1 MPFRIIRNDI
11 TKVEADA
18 IVNTANPDPIYGDGV
33 DHAVYKAAGEKSL
46 LAERKK
52 IGQMELGDVAVTPG
66 LKLPAKYIIHV
77 VGPVWEG
84 GDKGEKEI
92 LEQCYKKCLEKAEEL
107 GCKSIAF
114 PLISTG
120 SYGVPKDI
128 GLQVAMNV
136 LQTYAMHH
144 NTDVSL
150 VTFDRK
156 SSDLSEQIFEKI
168 DKYVDDHYVDE
179 ASAEYYEA
187 IEQSEEQ
194 EVRLR
199 RNRRMYERRREERL
213 HLSNRPEPSVF
224 EDTALPITPVANK
237 IGSDEFEDQIEEE
250 DKTFQEKFFEYLDK
264 LDMKDSEF
272 YKPLEIKKAHFS
284 KIRGDR
290 FYQPSRGTAM
300 VLCLALKL
308 DLAQAEDLLSRA
320 GFVFNPTKRV
330 DLVVKACIINHQYDV
345 RAIEE
350 YLESKDL
357 PLLLKYT

>member
-11 TKVEADA
+11 TKVEVDA
-18 IVNTANPDPIYGDGV
+18 IVNTANPDPVYGDGV

-92 LEQCYKKCLEKAEEL
+92 LEQCYKKCLDKAEEL

-120 SYGVPKDI
+120 SYGIPKDI

-136 LQTYAMHH
+136 LQSYAMHH
-144 NTDVSL
+144 DTDVFL
-150 VTFDRK
+150 VTFDK
-156 SSDLSEQIFEKI
+156 ESSELSEQIFEKI

-187 IEQSEEQ
+187 FDQAEEQ
-194 EVRLR
+194 EISLR
-199 RNRRMYERRREERL
+199 RNRRMYERRRDERL
-213 HLSNRPEPSVF
+213 HLSIYPEQ
-224 EDTALPITPVANK
+224 
-237 IGSDEFEDQIEEE
+237 G
-250 DKTFQEKFFEYLDK
+250 
-264 LDMKDSEF
+264 
-272 YKPLEIKKAHFS
+272 
-284 KIRGDR
+284 
-290 FYQPSRGTAM
+290 
-300 VLCLALKL
+300 
-308 DLAQAEDLLSRA
+308 
-320 GFVFNPTKRV
+320 GFDDFTVPTV
-330 DLVVKACIINHQYDV
+330 PMATVQ
-345 RAIEE
+345 
-350 YLESKDL
+350 
-357 PLLLKYT
+357 